1 MPPNGNNKSKGVVM
15 SDTDNVQKES
25 YIDEAKRR
33 IAHLS
38 YKLESAE
45 DKIRKLEYDNA
56 ELQHWTNEVCLP
68 KLQELSNELSMRYN
82 QKKYR
87 SRNWKGELERAR
99 EEGSEVH

>member
-1 MPPNGNNKSKGVVM
+1 M
-15 SDTDNVQKES
+15 TEATKES

-38 YKLESAE
+38 YKLEQAE
-45 DKIRKLEYDNA
+45 SRVRKLEHDNA
-56 ELQHWTNEVCLP
+56 ELQRWANDVCMP
-68 KLQELSNELSMRYN
+68 KLQELSNELSSRYG

-87 SRNWKGELERAR
+87 NRNWRSELTRAG

>member
-1 MPPNGNNKSKGVVM
+1 MTESSN
-15 SDTDNVQKES
+15 KES

-38 YKLESAE
+38 YKLEQAE
-45 DKIRKLEYDNA
+45 SRVRKLEFDNA
-56 ELQHWTNEVCLP
+56 ELQRWANEVCLK
-68 KLQELSNELSMRYN
+68 KLQELSDELASRYN

-87 SRNWKGELERAR
+87 GKNWRGDLSRAR